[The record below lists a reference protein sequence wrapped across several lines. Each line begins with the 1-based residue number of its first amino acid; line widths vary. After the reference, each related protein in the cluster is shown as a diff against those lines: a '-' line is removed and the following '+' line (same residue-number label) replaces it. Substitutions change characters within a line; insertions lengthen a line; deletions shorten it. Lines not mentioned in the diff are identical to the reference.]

1 MQARDPQKDDAG
13 RGEEPTVETEGLS
26 RRDLLRRSGIG
37 LLAIGAAP
45 SLLAACGGGSS
56 SGGET
61 APATTAPA
69 ATGATSAATVAE
81 TAAAG
86 APTKGGRLRIGM
98 NDGGATD
105 TLEPWNI
112 PSYNSDA
119 RAEQVYERLYKY
131 DSKYVPQPRLAE
143 SAEGNAD
150 ATVWQVKIKSGVT
163 FQDGKPLTADDVL
176 YSFRY
181 VADPKNKAESL
192 ARLEPID
199 LDASKRV
206 SDTEIEFHLKRPIGD
221 FPGLLSEKAL
231 WIVPD
236 GATDFTTKP
245 NGTGPFTFVEW
256 QPGVRALYKRNDNYW
271 GIAAGG
277 GPYVDE
283 VEILAIPDPTARLN
297 ALIGGQVDEIT
308 FVDFVQARAQ
318 ASNSGIQI
326 VNAAQPVTN
335 PIYVQ
340 IDAPPFTDNRIR
352 EALKLAVDRQAIVD
366 KVELGFGQ
374 IGNDLFGIGYPSYNA
389 DLPQREYDPE
399 KAASLLK
406 AAGQEGFKLTLPT
419 SSALPGMLESATAY
433 KEQAKAA
440 GIDVELQ
447 KLEAGSYF
455 ANDKYLK
462 VPVYQTNWGQSFES
476 QAQDGLLKDSPYN
489 ETHWYSQEWADA
501 FRTAQAVPDADQ
513 RNTAYKALQEPLY
526 NEGGYVVFAFFNT
539 LDAASSKVQGIVPN
553 ISSGYSNLGSFDFKD
568 HWLQG

>member
-1 MQARDPQKDDAG
+1 MDTENSKQAKARFDG
-13 RGEEPTVETEGLS
+13 NVSTEKNLS
-26 RRDLLRRSGIG
+26 RRDLLRRGGVG
-37 LLAIGAAP
+37 LLAIGAVP
-45 SLLAACGGGSS
+45 TILAACGGGSS
-56 SGGET
+56 GDGSTTPTTSAG
-61 APATTAPA
+61 TTAA
-69 ATGATSAATVAE
+69 GTDSAATAAE

-86 APTKGGRLRIGM
+86 TPVPGGKLRVGL

-105 TLEPWNI
+105 TLSPWNI
-112 PSYNSDA
+112 PSYSSDA

-131 DSKYVPQPRLAE
+131 DSTGAPKPRLAE

-150 ATVWQVKIKSGVT
+150 ATIWQVKIKSDVT
-163 FQDGKPLTADDVL
+163 FHDGKPLTTDDVL

-181 VADPKNKAESL
+181 IADPKNKAESL

-199 LDASKRV
+199 LAASKKV
-206 SDTEIEFHLKRPIGD
+206 SDTEIEFRLKRPIGD

-236 GATDFTTKP
+236 GATDFATKP
-245 NGTGPFTFVEW
+245 NGTGPFVFVEW
-256 QPGVRALYKRNDNYW
+256 QPGVRALFKRNDSYW
-271 GIAAGG
+271 QSGQ
-277 GPYVDE
+277 PYVDE
-283 VEILAIPDPTARLN
+283 LEIIAIPDPPARVN

-308 FVDFVQARAQ
+308 FIDFVQAKAQ
-318 ASNSGIQI
+318 ASNSAIQI
-326 VNAAQPVTN
+326 VNASQPATN
-335 PIYVQ
+335 PFYVQ
-340 IDAPPFTDNRIR
+340 IDVAPYSDNRVR
-352 EALKLAVDRQAIVD
+352 EALKLAVDRQAMVD

-374 IGNDLFGIGYPSYNA
+374 VGNDLFGKGLPSYND

-406 AAGQEGFKLTLPT
+406 EAGQHPFTLPLPT

-440 GIDVELQ
+440 GIDVQLE

-489 ETHWYSQEWADA
+489 ETHWYSKTWEDG
-501 FRTAQAVPDADQ
+501 FRKAQAIPDADQ
-513 RNTAYKALQEPLY
+513 RNAAYKDLQVQLY
-526 NEGGYVVFAFFNT
+526 NENGYVVFAFYNT

-553 ISSGYSNLGSFDFKD
+553 ISSGYENLGGFDFKD
-568 HWLQG
+568 HWFQS

>member
-1 MQARDPQKDDAG
+1 
-13 RGEEPTVETEGLS
+13 
-26 RRDLLRRSGIG
+26 
-37 LLAIGAAP
+37 
-45 SLLAACGGGSS
+45 LLAACGGG
-56 SGGET
+56 GGGAT
-61 APATTAPA
+61 SAQTTSPATTA
-69 ATGATSAATVAE
+69 ATGTSATTAAE
-81 TAAAG
+81 TTAAG
-86 APTKGGRLRIGM
+86 TPKRGGRLRVGL

-105 TLEPWNI
+105 VLQPWNI

-131 DSKYVPQPRLAE
+131 DANGAPQPRLAV
-143 SAEGNAD
+143 SAEGNSD
-150 ATVWQVKIKSGVT
+150 ATVWQVKLQSGVT
-163 FQDGKPLTADDVL
+163 FHDGKPLTADDVL

-199 LDASKRV
+199 LTASKKV
-206 SDTEIEFHLKRPIGD
+206 SDTELEFHLKRPIGD

-256 QPGVRALYKRNDNYW
+256 QPGVRALYKRYDNYW
-271 GIAAGG
+271 QTGK
-277 GPYVDE
+277 PYVDE
-283 VEILAIPDPTARLN
+283 VEILNITDPTARLN

-308 FVDFVQARAQ
+308 FVDFVQAKAQ
-318 ASNSGIQI
+318 ESNTAIQI
-326 VNAAQPVTN
+326 INAAQPNTV

-340 IDAPPFTDNRIR
+340 IDSPPFTDNRIR
-352 EALKLAVDRQAIVD
+352 EALKLAVDRQAMVD

-374 IGNDLFGIGYPSYNA
+374 IGNDLFGKGYPSYNDA
-389 DLPQREYDPE
+389 LPQRQYDPE

-406 AAGQEGFKLTLPT
+406 AAGHYPLDLPLPT
-419 SSALPGMLESATAY
+419 SQAQPGMLESATAY

-440 GIDVELQ
+440 GINVTLQ
-447 KLEAGSYF
+447 KLDAGSYF

-489 ETHWYSQEWADA
+489 ETHWYSQSWADA
-501 FRTAQAVPDADQ
+501 FRAAQSIPDADK
-513 RNTAYKALQEPLY
+513 RNAAYKDLQVPLY
-526 NEGGYVVFAFFNT
+526 NENGYVVFAFYNA
-539 LDAASSKVQGIVPN
+539 LDAASSKVKGIVPN
-553 ISSGYSNLGSFDFKD
+553 ISSGYSNLGAFDFKD
-568 HWLQG
+568 HWFES